1 MSALTDYNQT
11 GGATASHV
19 VLTGVTGFVG
29 KVVLSRLLLRKDV
42 DTIWCLV
49 RTKTAKGKTYA
60 AQQRVDTILQNTA
73 IFNTKD
79 IARVRA
85 VEISDLSDD
94 AMGIGGT
101 HQDILALKERT
112 DIIIHCAASVSFTE
126 PIDVAFRAN
135 VQASVQVARF
145 ATECPHLVSWVHTS
159 TAYACGHTSANSSRD
174 TDRSTWFSG
183 SLAPRRTQWPF

>member
-42 DTIWCLV
+42 ATIWCLV

-94 AMGIGGT
+94 AMGIVGT

-112 DIIIHCAASVSFTE
+112 NIIIHCAV
-126 PIDVAFRAN
+126 PAFRSQSQSMLHF
-135 VQASVQVARF
+135 VQTCRHQCRL
-145 ATECPHLVSWVHTS
+145 LVLQP
-159 TAYACGHTSANSSRD
+159 N
-174 TDRSTWFSG
+174 
-183 SLAPRRTQWPF
+183 API